1 MYTELKYEKA
11 NQADIVSNIQT
22 FKYYEYEKG
31 NQADV
36 ISTDNTCF
44 RI

>member
-1 MYTELKYEKA
+1 MYTELKYE